1 LICKYLGTTVDDFE
15 HNPELKMEEKNQIL
29 EFQLQLMWLELV
41 YSNAL
46 MRSKFIAFQM
56 VKKKCSKTQVE
67 QKIVRR
73 KIKRNKDDMEMIYL
87 AYKRRSFIKV
97 ERVLMKIYYRQ
108 YHPAFQKIKR
118 ARVIPMRL
126 IHTLK

>member
-1 LICKYLGTTVDDFE
+1 
-15 HNPELKMEEKNQIL
+15 MEEKNQIL

-56 VKKKCSKTQVE
+56 VKKKCWKAQVE

-108 YHPAFQKIKR
+108 YHPAFHKIKR